1 MIKTIK
7 IELEVEVYGKYS
19 PQGRYQ
25 YDSPPNPECYE
36 IERVMLG
43 TLDLT
48 EQLDKLNFDFAE
60 LENQI
65 LDNI

>member
-1 MIKTIK
+1 
-7 IELEVEVYGKYS
+7 
-19 PQGRYQ
+19 
-25 YDSPPNPECYE
+25 
-36 IERVMLG
+36 MLG